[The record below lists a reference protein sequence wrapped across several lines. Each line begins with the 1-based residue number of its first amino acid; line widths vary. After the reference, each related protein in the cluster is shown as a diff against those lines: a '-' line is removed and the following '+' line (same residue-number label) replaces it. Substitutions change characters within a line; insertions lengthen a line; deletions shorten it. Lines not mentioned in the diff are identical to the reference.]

1 MVYIIARCVLE
12 QLQKPHTVKKKN
24 TEKLK
29 RKTVYVSCRSRD
41 REHQSIGYKLSKM
54 FLQGSTNEY
63 LHSSLKNRLNLL
75 TSYKVYLILLL
86 ITFVLGLLILYSS
99 TKSSVLLGC
108 SQPYHHHH
116 QSQLECQYLFCFSN
130 LYCCGTHQKKK
141 KLFLHRC
148 QQLVLH
154 KHGPLTWTS
163 ELVKRCAYL
172 VN

>member
-63 LHSSLKNRLNLL
+63 LHSSLKKQAKFINKLQSL
-75 TSYKVYLILLL
+75 SYLITHYIRPWLAYTIQLHQIVCSAGMQPAL
-86 ITFVLGLLILYSS
+86 SSSPSVPIVL
-99 TKSSVLLGC
+99 SVLLRH
-108 SQPYHHHH
+108 PP
-116 QSQLECQYLFCFSN
+116 E
-130 LYCCGTHQKKK
+130 KKK
-141 KLFLHRC
+141 IDLWLKPRPQTIAVHSRMLAT
-148 QQLVLH
+148 
-154 KHGPLTWTS
+154 GTT
-163 ELVKRCAYL
+163 
-172 VN
+172 